1 VQRPSLI
8 AEIFGYLVCL
18 FAVGIFFVSISGVV
32 SNAFRVANPTS
43 GPRIAIGAPVLRQ
56 HIAVPGGRGF
66 QHGGGNVFFR
76 AGGPPLPGPDVAT
89 ARARFVGDA
98 RFDAV
103 RRLVVAIVM
112 LIVSILVFRR
122 TFTWLNEGPRSTA

>member
-8 AEIFGYLVCL
+8 AEIFGYLDCL
-18 FAVGIFFVSISGVV
+18 FTVGIFFMSISGIV
-32 SNAFRVANPTS
+32 SNAFRVANPAP
-43 GPRIAIGAPVLRQ
+43 GPHIAIGAPVLRE
-56 HIAVPGGRGF
+56 HIGAQGGRGF
-66 QHGGGNVFFR
+66 PRRGNVFFR
-76 AGGPPLPGPDVAT
+76 AGGPPLPAPDIAT